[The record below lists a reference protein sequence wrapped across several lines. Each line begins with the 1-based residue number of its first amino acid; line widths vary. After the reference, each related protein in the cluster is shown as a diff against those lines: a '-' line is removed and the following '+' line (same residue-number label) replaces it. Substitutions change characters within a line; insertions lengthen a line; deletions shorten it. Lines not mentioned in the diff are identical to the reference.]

1 MAENQRR
8 LANDDVL
15 VGLDLAST
23 GHQVVILNAEGQ
35 RLTRFGIPHS
45 RAGLDELLR
54 RTEPSAWGRPLG
66 HRVFA
71 FEATGHFWEAVA
83 SKLTRGGERY
93 AIVNPLATFRVREAR
108 QLNRHKTDLT
118 DAEQIA
124 DLLRTGLV
132 TRTQLE
138 PPTYLALRRAW
149 GEYARLRAERARLK
163 TLLTHQLYGLFPEFV
178 KVWADV
184 GEPGPL
190 AVLRTGLTPLEI
202 AALSL
207 PAFVAEVGHHRAG
220 RRLWRNKLIQVH
232 QYALD
237 TVACREGL
245 QALAREIQRI
255 VARFDQLTAQMVC
268 VTAEISVLLASLE
281 EARYLQ
287 TIPGLGWT
295 SIAGL
300 VAHIGPIDKYTH
312 GRQLIKLAGTNP
324 GRHESGQA
332 TPRRQAMTHR
342 GRAGLRGVVYMA
354 TLSCLQHNPRIR
366 AHFDR
371 LIQRPERPLSRMQA
385 LGACM
390 NKLLRYAFAVMKHRR
405 SFDLA
410 HRWAHGGD
418 CVT

>member
-8 LANDDVL
+8 LAHDDVL

-23 GHQVVILNAEGQ
+23 GHQVVILNADGQ
-35 RLTRFGIPHS
+35 RLTRFRIPHS
-45 RAGLDELLR
+45 RAGLEEVLR
-54 RTEPSAWGRPLG
+54 RSAPSAWGRPLG

-71 FEATGHFWEAVA
+71 FEATGHLWEAVA
-83 SKLTRGGERY
+83 SKLTQGGERY

-138 PPTYLALRRAW
+138 PPAYLALRRAW
-149 GEYARLRAERARLK
+149 SEYARLRAERARLK

-202 AALSL
+202 ATLSL
-207 PAFVAEVGHHRAG
+207 PAFVAEVRRHRAG
-220 RRLWRNKLIQVH
+220 RRLWRYKLVQVH
-232 QYALD
+232 QYAQD
-237 TVACREGL
+237 TVACPEGL
-245 QALAREIQRI
+245 HALARETQRI
-255 VARFDQLTAQMVC
+255 VARFDQLTAQMGC
-268 VTAEISVLLASLE
+268 VTAEISVLLAGLE

-332 TPRRQAMTHR
+332 LPRRQTMTHR

-410 HRWAHGGD
+410 HHWTQGGD
-418 CVT
+418 GVA